1 VRQEKQED
9 GKQRRKGEGAEML
22 KRIPEKK
29 RELIRALVQSG
40 MPYRNVSEEM
50 NVSVGVVN
58 KIMREGEDILPLA
71 AEVRKRLAARYVL
84 LADTALDTITESLLR
99 WQSGKDRA
107 VVAAILTDKALALE
121 EQGLREQDV
130 NSGQPHSNNK
140 INKLGE
146 LAQQDVNTKEKRGQD
161 PSPEEQ

>member
-71 AEVRKRLAARYVL
+71 AEVRKRWRRG
-84 LADTALDTITESLLR
+84 TCCWPTRHWTPS
-99 WQSGKDRA
+99 QSR
-107 VVAAILTDKALALE
+107 
-121 EQGLREQDV
+121 
-130 NSGQPHSNNK
+130 S
-140 INKLGE
+140 
-146 LAQQDVNTKEKRGQD
+146 
-161 PSPEEQ
+161 